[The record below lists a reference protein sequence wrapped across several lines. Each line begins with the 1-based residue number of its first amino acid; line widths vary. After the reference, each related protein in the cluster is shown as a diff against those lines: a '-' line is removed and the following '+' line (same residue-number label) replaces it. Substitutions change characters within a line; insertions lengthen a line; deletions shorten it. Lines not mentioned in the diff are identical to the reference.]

1 VSLQHFATS
10 PKNNIFL
17 LQSKIKKKYLKTKR
31 GKKKKSKPREH
42 LTVGHPSGGSAPLG
56 DGTQRF
62 GQFLM
67 GSS

>member
-31 GKKKKSKPREH
+31 GKKKKVNQGNISP
-42 LTVGHPSGGSAPLG
+42 LATPAVGVPPLG
-56 DGTQRF
+56 MAPKGLDN
-62 GQFLM
+62 
-67 GSS
+67 S